1 MAARCE
7 DPSARAVE
15 LDAATLA
22 CMLAAVHTSH
32 QLHLLSSA
40 VAQQY
45 NAAAAAETH
54 AILQPAGNAAEPS
67 LRQLAGKDLF
77 EGPSDLG
84 MQASAAPATADL
96 TAARFQTARFQ
107 TSDSNHNPVSAALT
121 STDASASRSQYTVQ
135 HASLP
140 AATETQDCK
149 AQGSLWVLMA
159 TDRKIAV
166 SLKSTEVTLL
176 PCLEQK

>member
-96 TAARFQTARFQ
+96 TAARFQT
-107 TSDSNHNPVSAALT
+107 SDSNHNPVSAALT